1 MTSRDQPMTGAYNTP
16 STSDRIAV
24 SAKSPHPALG
34 LSAPCSRP
42 LAKRLVWE
50 YMVTTPKSATST
62 ITVAEALQAFSD
74 DHVHMLLIVEK
85 SRLVATLI
93 RGDIPTSALD
103 HAPAIAY
110 GTLESRLIGPNE
122 PAEHAWREMRD
133 LGIRRLAVVDE
144 AGILLGLLCLK
155 ASGKGFCSDDNVAAR
170 AAARANGARSDTL
183 GDPTDAT
190 EGINPPE
197 ATSPG

>member
-1 MTSRDQPMTGAYNTP
+1 MLAAARQATGVGVHGDYAEVGDLHYHRGR
-16 STSDRIAV
+16 STSGV
-24 SAKSPHPALG
+24 
-34 LSAPCSRP
+34 
-42 LAKRLVWE
+42 
-50 YMVTTPKSATST
+50 
-62 ITVAEALQAFSD
+62 SD

-190 EGINPPE
+190 EGINSGRQPRPD
-197 ATSPG
+197 TNGLLVSKGRRFDSCLGHQ